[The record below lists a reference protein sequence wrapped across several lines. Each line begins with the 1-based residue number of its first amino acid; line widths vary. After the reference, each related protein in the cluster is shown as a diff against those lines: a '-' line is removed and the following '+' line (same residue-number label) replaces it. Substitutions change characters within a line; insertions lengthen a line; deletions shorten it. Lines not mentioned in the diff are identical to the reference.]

1 MIVPELGF
9 FIARAESKERIEEI
23 EKEVKNTLK
32 VSFES

>member
-1 MIVPELGF
+1 MIVPEWDFLLHVQNQ
-9 FIARAESKERIEEI
+9 KERIEEI